1 MLLLAAYPDRLS
13 RLSQIIT
20 VFLLLVAVLF
30 LTALT
35 TRWVAGYEKGRLKGT
50 NIELLEAQSLTN
62 GKYVQILRVGGK
74 YLAVAVC
81 KDTVTLL
88 CELNPEEIVPTDS
101 GTGRNIGFSSLF
113 QKMLKER
120 GESKEQQDSAQGG
133 HARGGHGSVH
143 AGNLETEKK
152 AE

>member
-1 MLLLAAYPDRLS
+1 MLLLAAYPDRLG

-35 TRWVAGYEKGRLKGT
+35 TRWVAGFERGRLKGT

-81 KDTVTLL
+81 RDTVTLL
-88 CELNPEEIVPTDS
+88 CELSPEEILPVDQGS
-101 GTGRNIGFSSLF
+101 GGRTGFSSLF
-113 QKMLKER
+113 QKLMKE
-120 GESKEQQDSAQGG
+120 GEESKEQQDPAQGG
-133 HARGGHGSVH
+133 HALDGHESVH
-143 AGNLETEKK
+143 AENLETGNK